1 MASSDPPSIP
11 GPRGPVRAS
20 ERALAPDLARGT
32 MLLFIALANASGFGS
47 GAGAAPPGGLE
58 RAVDLLLLVLVHAR
72 AYPVFALM
80 FGYGLVQLARRQEA
94 AGASAADVRSVL
106 LRRNAWLVGF
116 GLVHAALLYYG
127 DFLGAYGLI
136 GIAATLLLLPR
147 GDRFLRLVLW
157 AWAASV
163 VHVLVLAA
171 RAAAALGQAPSLAAN
186 LPVSEVASLAARDYA
201 SSLLARLAEW
211 PAHTLTVLPCILIVW
226 LGMWAARRRLLEEA
240 ASHRRLLAGVAAAG
254 LGIAFAGGLP
264 FALISTGVLPA
275 DAPTGALV
283 FFLHQVSGTF
293 GGPGYVALFGLAA
306 LGLSGR
312 TSSPVVRA
320 LSALGQRSL
329 SGYLFQSV
337 AWLLLLSPF
346 TLALGHL
353 SAHPTLTEAGLAA
366 LVWLT
371 SVVGAYLLD
380 RCSRPGP
387 AEALLRRLTY
397 GKRR

>member
-1 MASSDPPSIP
+1 
-11 GPRGPVRAS
+11 
-20 ERALAPDLARGT
+20 
-32 MLLFIALANASGFGS
+32 
-47 GAGAAPPGGLE
+47 
-58 RAVDLLLLVLVHAR
+58 
-72 AYPVFALM
+72 M

-94 AGASAADVRSVL
+94 AGATAADVRSVL

-116 GLVHAALLYYG
+116 GFVHAALLYYG

-147 GDRFLRLVLW
+147 GDRFHRLVVW

-163 VHVLVLAA
+163 LHVLVLGA
-171 RAAAALGQAPSLAAN
+171 RAAAGLQLEKSLPAKVPEA
-186 LPVSEVASLAARDYA
+186 EVASLVARDYA

-211 PAHTLTVLPCILIVW
+211 PAHTLTVLPCIMIVW
-226 LGMWAARRRLLEEA
+226 LGMWAARRRLLEAA

-254 LGIAFAGGLP
+254 LGIAFAGGVP
-264 FALISTGVLPA
+264 FGLISVGVLSA
-275 DAPTGALV
+275 DAPTIALV
-283 FFLHQVSGTF
+283 FLLHQVSGTF

-306 LGLSGR
+306 LGLSSR
-312 TSSPVVRA
+312 TSSLAVRA

-346 TLALGHL
+346 GLALGHRSL
-353 SAHPTLTEAGLAA
+353 HPTLTEAGVAT
-366 LVWLT
+366 LVWLA
-371 SVVGAYLLD
+371 SLLGAYALE
-380 RCSRPGP
+380 RRSRPGP